1 MVMTMG
7 WKRVVA
13 VGVLMA
19 AVFSA
24 AGTVHAQGQ
33 AQSTAAAVQSTQ
45 AAQVPSYM
53 DAQTAEEARKS
64 FREFMKRFPSAVG
77 RVLVLDPSL
86 MTNASYLEAYPQLA
100 QYLAAHPEVIRSPRY
115 FLADYVESSY
125 GYYDS
130 INSDP
135 VLAMRRES
143 VNAWRNTFEAMLFFC
158 GFSIFVLS
166 VGWLVRY
173 MVDHRRWLRSSKT
186 QSEMHAKLLE
196 RFTSSEDLRAY
207 MESPAGQ
214 SFLKASPLSTES
226 VGSTAST
233 AAPYGRILW
242 SVQVGVVAVAVGIG
256 FLIVKRGLEPEVAQM
271 VGTWGTLAM
280 ALGIGFAASAGA
292 AYVISSRLGLLDNR
306 TGSSRQ

>member
-1 MVMTMG
+1 MGMTNG
-7 WKRVVA
+7 WKRTV
-13 VGVLMA
+13 A
-19 AVFSA
+19 AVA
-24 AGTVHAQGQ
+24 LVAGVALGATSLEAQERTGR
-33 AQSTAAAVQSTQ
+33 
-45 AAQVPSYM
+45 
-53 DAQTAEEARKS
+53 QTAEYTRGELRS
-64 FREFMKRFPSAVG
+64 VLEQFPPSLG

-86 MTNASYLEAYPQLA
+86 LSNAD
-100 QYLAAHPEVIRSPRY
+100 YLATYPSLQRFLTEHPEIARDPRY
-115 FLADYVESSY
+115 FFADYL
-125 GYYDS
+125 DS
-130 INSDP
+130 RQQPTDP
-135 VLAMRRES
+135 AWQQRQYVI
-143 VNAWRNTFEAMLFFC
+143 NAWRNMFEAMLLFA
-158 GFSIFVLS
+158 GFSMFVLS
-166 VGWLVRY
+166 LGWLIKY

-214 SFLKASPLSTES
+214 SFLKASPLSTEP
-226 VGSTAST
+226 VGGAALT

-292 AYVISSRLGLLDNR
+292 AYVLSLRLGLLDNR
-306 TGSSRQ
+306 GDSSRQ